1 MSIKKIIIGIFLS
14 VFALSPLIAQVQP
27 GDADHTVTEVIEEHD
42 NTSVAKELFDSEFE
56 TIDSKDES
64 VAFFAPEDEV
74 LNDQA
79 GEEVSA
85 EQLKSLF
92 EGHLAKGIASREPLE
107 YIEWFATESGEK
119 ITVSTEDDAV
129 ILNDSVEVVDAIP
142 TKNGV
147 VYVIDGALK

>member
-1 MSIKKIIIGIFLS
+1 MSIKKIITGIFLS
-14 VFALSPLIAQVQP
+14 VFVLSPLIAQVQP
-27 GDADHTVTEVIEEHD
+27 GDADQTVTEVIEEHD
-42 NTSVAKELFDSEFE
+42 NTSMAKELFDSEFE
-56 TIDSKDES
+56 SIDSKDGN

-74 LNDQA
+74 LNEQT

-92 EGHLAKGIASREPLE
+92 ESHLAKGIASQEPLE

-129 ILNDSVEVVDAIP
+129 ILNDSVEVVDVMP

-147 VYVIDGALK
+147 VYVIDGTLK